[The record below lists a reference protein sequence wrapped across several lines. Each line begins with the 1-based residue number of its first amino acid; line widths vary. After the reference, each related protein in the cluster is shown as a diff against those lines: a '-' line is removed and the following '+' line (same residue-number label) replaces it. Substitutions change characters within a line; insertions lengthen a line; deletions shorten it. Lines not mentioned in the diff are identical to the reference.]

1 MVSRRP
7 ALSLGIEEE
16 YLLVDPGSRELVASP
31 DPGFMTAC
39 RDALGEQV
47 THELLQAQ
55 VEVGTGICADV
66 AAARA
71 DLLRLR
77 RTVGR
82 IAREHGMALVAAS
95 THPSSDWSEQR
106 NTRKERYQYLTDE
119 YQALARRQ
127 LVSGMHIHAQIEDED
142 LRIDLMNQITY
153 FLPHLLALSTSSPF
167 WAGQETGL
175 KSIRPTIS
183 AELPRSGSP
192 EAFAS
197 WRDWQDMLD
206 VLTEIGLVPDPTYIW
221 WDIRPSGKHPTLEL
235 RITDICTDVEDALTI
250 AALYQSLLHHLWRL
264 RTRNQSWRTY
274 RRILVEENKWRA
286 QRRGIK
292 AELADFGARCMKPVP
307 VLVDELLAMLKDDAT
322 ELGCLAE
329 LERARDIAARGT
341 SADRQLAVYHDAVA
355 KGAQPEE
362 ARSAVVDWL
371 IGATMANVTA
381 EA

>member
-7 ALSLGIEEE
+7 NLSLGIEEE
-16 YLLVDPGSRELVASP
+16 YLLVDPTSRELVVSP
-31 DPGFMTAC
+31 APTFMAAC

-55 VEVGTGICADV
+55 VEVGTGVCADI

-71 DLLRLR
+71 DLVRLR
-77 RTVGR
+77 RSVGR
-82 IAREHGMALVAAS
+82 IAREHGMALIAAS

-106 NTRKERYQYLTDE
+106 STRKERYQSLTDE

-142 LRIDLMNQITY
+142 LRIDLMNQVTY

-183 AELPRSGSP
+183 SDLPRSGSP

-197 WRDWQDMLD
+197 WRDWQDMID
-206 VLTEIGLVPDPTYIW
+206 VLTEMGLIQDPTYIW
-221 WDIRPSGKHPTLEL
+221 WDIRPSAKHPTLEL
-235 RITDICTDVEDALTI
+235 RITDICTHVEDALTV

-286 QRRGIK
+286 QRRGIE
-292 AELADFGARCMKPVP
+292 AELADFGVRSMKPMP
-307 VLVDELLAMLKDDAT
+307 ALVDELLLMLRDDAT

-341 SADRQLAVYHDAVA
+341 SADRQLAVYHKALA
-355 KGAQPEE
+355 GGAQPDE
-362 ARSAVVDWL
+362 ARRAVVDWL
-371 IGATMANVTA
+371 ITATMADVAA